1 MNIGIFTDTYYPQ
14 VSGVATSIKV
24 LREQLE
30 RQGHNVYLF
39 TTTDPKVKKEVYE
52 RNIFRFTSIPFISFT
67 DRRVAIR
74 GLLQAYRISSKLQ
87 LDIIHTQTEFSI
99 GLMGKLVAKMLK
111 IPCVHTYHTM
121 YEDYLHYVAKGKV
134 LRPKHVRLMTR
145 SFCQNLSGVI
155 APSDRVLAKL
165 QEYQVTT
172 PVEVIPTG
180 IDVSKFQQP
189 EYLNYRAK
197 YGLTATTP
205 VILTLS
211 RVAYEKD
218 IDRLITAMVEV
229 KKRVTGAK
237 LMICGD
243 GPARADLEAQ
253 AKLLGLKQDVIF
265 TGEID
270 NDSVAHYYHLANVF
284 VSASVSESQ
293 GLTYLE
299 ALAAGI
305 PVVAAN
311 NPYTNGLLNYPSLGA
326 TFETPAQLVS
336 EIVTYLNN
344 PPRIADQAA
353 RSEKL
358 AEISAQ
364 TFGQKVSEFYKESQA
379 YYLNERQMAKRS
391 SEIG

>member
-1 MNIGIFTDTYYPQ
+1 
-14 VSGVATSIKV
+14 
-24 LREQLE
+24 
-30 RQGHNVYLF
+30 
-39 TTTDPKVKKEVYE
+39 
-52 RNIFRFTSIPFISFT
+52 

-87 LDIIHTQTEFSI
+87 PDIIDTQTEFSI

-145 SFCQNLSGVI
+145 SFCQHLSGVI

-218 IDRLITAMVEV
+218 IDRLIT
-229 KKRVTGAK
+229 
-237 LMICGD
+237 
-243 GPARADLEAQ
+243 
-253 AKLLGLKQDVIF
+253 
-265 TGEID
+265 
-270 NDSVAHYYHLANVF
+270 
-284 VSASVSESQ
+284 
-293 GLTYLE
+293 
-299 ALAAGI
+299 
-305 PVVAAN
+305 
-311 NPYTNGLLNYPSLGA
+311 
-326 TFETPAQLVS
+326 
-336 EIVTYLNN
+336 
-344 PPRIADQAA
+344 
-353 RSEKL
+353 
-358 AEISAQ
+358 
-364 TFGQKVSEFYKESQA
+364 
-379 YYLNERQMAKRS
+379 
-391 SEIG
+391 